1 MKWLLEEYKEDILT
15 EKEKAYLSAVI
26 KPFRNEVLDI
36 EKKPGSTFNEWI
48 SIVMKSNEII
58 SLPFF
63 KKSSGMYKGMELNK
77 KYTLEELGL

>member
-1 MKWLLEEYKEDILT
+1 MPNDLIRKHG
-15 EKEKAYLSAVI
+15 EKEVVEAIQEQIGCL
-26 KPFRNEVLDI
+26 I
-36 EKKPGSTFNEWI
+36 EIRKVESTL
-48 SIVMKSNEII
+48 VMKSNEII